1 MVENLENMSGIG
13 IGHNFPHD
21 SIDMNWGP
29 IAPWKPEVQTLDD
42 FDLRLGRLARA
53 PMSNGTGCAAA
64 EIHEVGEAF
73 GFPWFSYS
81 SKWQTPD
88 LDAWVNCVVKVS
100 DDDT

>member
-1 MVENLENMSGIG
+1 MVENLQNICGIG

-53 PMSNGTGCAAA
+53 P
-64 EIHEVGEAF
+64 F
-73 GFPWFSYS
+73 GFPIAPNDRPLTWTLESIC
-81 SKWQTPD
+81 
-88 LDAWVNCVVKVS
+88 VVVKVS
-100 DDDT
+100 DNDT

>member
-1 MVENLENMSGIG
+1 MVENLENICGIG

-64 EIHEVGEAF
+64 ESHEVENL
-73 GFPWFSYS
+73 WFSMVF
-81 SKWQTPD
+81 
-88 LDAWVNCVVKVS
+88 L
-100 DDDT
+100 